1 VLTDGE
7 RCRATPGCPGT
18 IEDGY
23 CMVCARLQQAT
34 APSSS
39 RTGTSGLRR
48 GSRVTTDARRGGSPL
63 VELPVMPAVDPEA
76 AILREPQVPEHRR
89 FCRCGHPV
97 GRSRDGQP
105 GLLEGFC
112 PMDGEPF
119 SFRPALGAG
128 ALVAGQYR
136 VAGCLAHGGLGWIY
150 LARDQRVEGRWVV
163 LKGLL
168 QAGDPDAMAAAVA
181 ERQFLA
187 RVEHPNVVQIH
198 NVVEHA
204 GSAYIV
210 MQYIGGRTLR
220 TVLLERRDANEG
232 RPDPLPV
239 EHAIAYVLGILPA
252 FAYLH
257 RLGLVYNDF
266 KPDNVMLQDEHV
278 KLIDLGAVM
287 RIDDQHAAI
296 YGTDGYQAPEVAA
309 AGPSVASDLYTIGRC
324 LAVLVMDFRGYQ
336 TTHRHSIPEPREQ
349 PVLGRWESL
358 DRFLRRG
365 TAADPDERFQSA
377 DEMGEQLLGVLRE
390 VVAGT
395 HGEPRPAISR
405 HFGADLH
412 AARGA
417 GRAGPDWRDL
427 PMLTVSAGDPAA
439 AVLAAAT
446 ALGEP
451 ERQLA
456 FLEEAAAQGQ
466 APDTIEVQLRLA
478 WALVE
483 LGRFADAEARLAEA
497 EARDAWDWRV
507 TWYRGLSLLARGDAA
522 GARGAFDRAW
532 DDLPGEL
539 APRLALAMAAELD
552 GDLPSAARLY
562 DTVCA
567 TDPAFTSAA
576 FGLARVRETEGDR
589 AGAVAAYER
598 VPGTSRAHV
607 AAGVAMAG
615 ALLRR
620 GAGAAPGTAELVRAS
635 AVIEGLALDPEQ
647 RARLAAG
654 LLEAALDLLTSGA
667 IAADAGVRLLGCGLE
682 ETALRRGLERACRD
696 LANLSPRAERL
707 RLVDR
712 ANVVRPVTFL

>member
-1 VLTDGE
+1 MVTDGE
-7 RCRATPGCPGT
+7 QCRATPGCSGT

-23 CMVCARLQQAT
+23 CMVCARLQP
-34 APSSS
+34 APAMSPS
-39 RTGTSGLRR
+39 RTGTRGSRR
-48 GSRVTTDARRGGSPL
+48 GSRATTDGRRGGSPL

-76 AILREPQVPEHRR
+76 AILRDPQVPEHRR

-119 SFRPALGAG
+119 SFRPALRAG
-128 ALVAGQYR
+128 DVVAGQYR

-150 LARDQRVEGRWVV
+150 LARDERVEGRWVV

-204 GSAYIV
+204 GNAYIV

-239 EHAIAYVLGILPA
+239 EHAIAYILGILPA

-278 KLIDLGAVM
+278 KLIDLGAVT

-296 YGTDGYQAPEVAA
+296 YGTDGYQAPEVGDT
-309 AGPSVASDLYTIGRC
+309 GPSVASDLYTIARC
-324 LAVLVMDFRGYQ
+324 LAVLVLDFRGYQ
-336 TTHRHSIPEPREQ
+336 TAHRHSIPEPREQ
-349 PVLGRWESL
+349 PVLARWESL

-395 HGEPRPAISR
+395 RAEPCPAISH

-412 AARGA
+412 ASRGA

-427 PMLTVSAGDPAA
+427 PALTVSPSDPAA
-439 AVLAAAT
+439 AILAAAT

-451 ERQLA
+451 DRQLA
-456 FLEEAAAQGQ
+456 FLEEAPAQGQ

-478 WALVE
+478 WALIE
-483 LGRFADAEARLAEA
+483 LGRFAEAEARLAQA
-497 EARDAWDWRV
+497 GARDAWDWRV
-507 TWYRGLSLLARGDAA
+507 IWYRGVSLLARGDA
-522 GARGAFDRAW
+522 GAARRAFDRVW

-552 GDLPSAARLY
+552 GDLPAAARLY
-562 DTVCA
+562 DVVSA

-576 FGLARVRETEGDR
+576 FGLARVRQADGDR
-589 AGAVAAYER
+589 AGAVEAYER

-620 GAGAAPGTAELVRAS
+620 GLGRSPGTAELVRAS
-635 AVIEGLALDPEQ
+635 AVIDGLALDPGQ
-647 RARLAAG
+647 RARLAAD

-667 IAADAGVRLLGCGLE
+667 VAADTGVRLLGCELE
-682 ETALRRGLERACRD
+682 ETVLRRGLERACRD
-696 LANLSPRAERL
+696 LANQSPRAERV

-712 ANVVRPVTFL
+712 ANLVRPVTFL